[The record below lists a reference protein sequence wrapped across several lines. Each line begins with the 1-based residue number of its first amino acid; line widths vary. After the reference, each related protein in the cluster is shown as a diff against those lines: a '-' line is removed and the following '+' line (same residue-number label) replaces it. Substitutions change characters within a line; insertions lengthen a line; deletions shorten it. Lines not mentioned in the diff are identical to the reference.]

1 MSSHPT
7 SPCSLIY
14 HAGGL
19 GDFITAMPAMAAW
32 NGRTGGLR
40 RILLGKPA
48 YGILGIGEGLFDEV
62 WDAQRPEFAR
72 LYLADAPLDAPVSKA
87 LARVTAAFLFA
98 AAASPL
104 CVRFERLGL
113 SRLIVHDPFPPD
125 RINICDYHLSCVK
138 HGGVPHS
145 AAYPRLTPHPAG
157 AAEPDAAA
165 GPGERI
171 AAIHPGSGSPKKN
184 WPFDRYLDLAE
195 KLRAQGFCIV
205 WIAGPAEEGQFSF
218 PAPERVFRDAP
229 LPALVRVLSRSS
241 LFVGNDSGI
250 SHLAVAAGAPSVVL
264 FGPSDPAVWAP
275 RGRTVAIVCAGE
287 QACFPCHPDANANVK
302 PCTKPCMNTVAVAHV
317 FESCM
322 AVQRKN

>member
-1 MSSHPT
+1 
-7 SPCSLIY
+7 
-14 HAGGL
+14 
-19 GDFITAMPAMAAW
+19 MPAMAAW
-32 NGRTGGLR
+32 NGRMGGLR

-62 WDAQRPEFAR
+62 WDSQRPEFAL
-72 LYLADAPLDAPVSKA
+72 LYDTPLDARLSSA
-87 LARVTAAFLFA
+87 LKRVTAAFLFA

-104 CVRFERLGL
+104 SIRFGRLGL
-113 SRLIVHDPFPPD
+113 SRLIVHDPFPPV
-125 RINICDYHLSCVK
+125 RIHVCDYHLSCVK
-138 HGGVPHS
+138 HGGVPHR

-157 AAEPDAAA
+157 AAEPDAAGA
-165 GPGERI
+165 GERI

-195 KLRAQGFCIV
+195 KLRAQGFCII
-205 WIAGPAEEGQFSF
+205 WISGPAEERRFLF
-218 PAPERVFRDAP
+218 PASERVFRDAP
-229 LPALVRVLSRSS
+229 LPELVRVLSRSS

-250 SHLAVAAGAPSVVL
+250 SHLAAAAGAPSVVL

-287 QACFPCHPDANANVK
+287 QACFPCHPDANANAK
-302 PCTKPCMNTVAVAHV
+302 PCAKPCMNTVEVAHV

>member
-1 MSSHPT
+1 VTAPASLL
-7 SPCSLIY
+7 CSLVY
-14 HAGGL
+14 HTGGL
-19 GDFITAMPAMAAW
+19 GDFITALPALDAW
-32 NGRTGGLR
+32 NKSNPGLR
-40 RILLGKPA
+40 KILLGKPA
-48 YGILGIGEGLFDEV
+48 YGVLGIGEGLFDEV
-62 WDAQRPEFAR
+62 WDAGLPEFAR
-72 LYLADAPLDAPVSKA
+72 LYLADAPLDARSSTA
-87 LARVTAAFLFA
+87 LERVTAAFLFA

-104 CVRFERLGL
+104 SIRFGRLGL

-125 RINICDYHLSCVK
+125 KIHICDYHLSCVK

-145 AAYPRLTPHPAG
+145 DAYPRLTPHPAG

-195 KLRAQGFCIV
+195 KLRAQGFCII
-205 WIAGPAEEGQFSF
+205 WISGPAEERQFLF
-218 PAPERVFRDAP
+218 PASERVFRDAS

-250 SHLAVAAGAPSVVL
+250 SHLAAAAGAPSVVL

-287 QACFPCHPDANANVK
+287 QACFPCHPDANASAR
-302 PCTKPCMNTVAVAHV
+302 PCAKPCMNTVAVAHV